1 MSWFGNFVGGLV
13 EGVGK
18 GGSAEAEYRDKLDA
32 QRELQA
38 ERLLERRESQQA
50 RLDQQRELALMRA
63 ETARGNR
70 RGGGG
75 AFTLFDLAQEAKT
88 PEQQRLLVESVR
100 AEGGDDAANV
110 VSRIFG
116 ANPGRMADP
125 ARESVSGYT
134 DATGGMETAVPS
146 QVQVG
151 GMSADAAKRG
161 NIAIQRVLARAR
173 GKVDDYEKGTGQ
185 GLVNDAVRGAGGDD
199 AKLRAAGATA
209 MAVEGKD
216 RIGVQGDQVIDK
228 AGVAPVK
235 QTTLGDAKAADERA
249 SAAKNNA
256 SARDGGR
263 EIKTKEFQ
271 ALQQERISIDSDLKR
286 AEDTLKALRKERP
299 AGMTKEQHK
308 AEIDKMT
315 AKIDRWEAD
324 KATVQARIR
333 DYTTAEGE
341 RGRGNKPPPAGTTG
355 RKVGEKQVVQ
365 SGPNKGKTAVWDG
378 KGWKLQ

>member
-1 MSWFGNFVGGLV
+1 
-13 EGVGK
+13 
-18 GGSAEAEYRDKLDA
+18 
-32 QRELQA
+32 
-38 ERLLERRESQQA
+38 
-50 RLDQQRELALMRA
+50 
-63 ETARGNR
+63 
-70 RGGGG
+70 
-75 AFTLFDLAQEAKT
+75 
-88 PEQQRLLVESVR
+88 
-100 AEGGDDAANV
+100 
-110 VSRIFG
+110 
-116 ANPGRMADP
+116 MADP
-125 ARESVSGYT
+125 VVSESVTGYT
-134 DATGGMETAVPS
+134 DATGGMETAVPAR
-146 QVQVG
+146 VQVG

-161 NIAIQRVLARAR
+161 NIAIQRILARAR

-185 GLVNDAVRGAGGDD
+185 GIVNDAVRGATSDGD
-199 AKLRAAGATA
+199 LRKAGATA
-209 MAVEGKD
+209 MAVEGKP
-216 RIGVQGDQVIDK
+216 RVAVQGNQLVDT
-228 AGVAPVK
+228 AGVAGVK
-235 QTTLGDAKAADERA
+235 QTDLGNAMAADERA
-249 SAAKNNA
+249 SAAKNSA